1 MRDIK
6 NQVLIKLAQKLTAH
20 GYIQPEHF
28 KNALAWQKASKG
40 DVYDYLVERK
50 YLEEEI
56 LANFIAKE
64 KNLPYIQNLEEIDL
78 DADIVKLLP
87 EKVIKKYFVL
97 PFAKNGRELTVV
109 MANPFDFTTIND
121 IEFASGFIV
130 IPLVAQKS
138 HIKKAIERFFK
149 QPNGTLAEIMQ
160 VVKEE
165 EASLEVLKT
174 AKDEE
179 RSEVLA
185 SAAEEAPIVKLA
197 NFFVSDAIHKKVSD
211 IHIEPYEDELR
222 VRFRIDGVLHQVLSL
237 SRTLHPGISS
247 RLKIMSEM
255 DISERRKPQDGRMKI
270 RVENR
275 TVDMRV
281 NSIPTIF
288 GEKIV
293 IRILDESN
301 LVLDLAKLGFESQE
315 LEEFRKSVESPY
327 GMILVTGPTG
337 SGKTTTLYSAL
348 DWVNKEGVNIMTA
361 EDPVE
366 YYLKGINQVQMN
378 EKAGLTFASALRSFL
393 RQDPDVILVG
403 EIRDHE
409 TAEIAVK
416 AAQTGHL
423 VLSTLHTN
431 DALSTIDRL
440 INIGI
445 PPFMVAS
452 AVILIIAQRLVRKIC
467 PACKEEVIVPQT
479 RLAPLELTAEELS
492 DIKFF
497 QGKGCKLCNHTG
509 YKGRIGLYEV
519 LPLKEEIKNLITK
532 GAQSSE
538 LKEAATAIGMRTIR
552 ETGVMKLREGIT
564 TVEEMLRVTTK
575 I

>member
-1 MRDIK
+1 MKDH
-6 NQVLIKLAQKLTAH
+6 VLIKLAQELAAQ
-20 GYIQPEHF
+20 GYIQPEHV
-28 KNALAWQKASKG
+28 KHALTWQKTSG
-40 DVYDYLVERK
+40 SDFYDYLVEK
-50 YLEEEI
+50 EYIKEEI
-56 LANFIAKE
+56 LAKVLAKK
-64 KNLPYIQNLEEIDL
+64 KNLPYVLVEEMEIETDV
-78 DADIVKLLP
+78 VKVVP
-87 EKVIKKYFVL
+87 EKVIKKYFAI
-97 PFAKNGRELTVV
+97 PIAKNGRELSVV
-109 MANPFDFTTIND
+109 IANPFDFNAISD

-138 HIKKAIERFFK
+138 HIKKAIEKFFK
-149 QPNGTLAEIMQ
+149 QSTDDLAEIMQ

-165 EASLEVLKT
+165 EQSLEVLQT
-174 AKDEE
+174 TKDEE

-197 NFFVSDAIHKKVSD
+197 NFIISDAIHKKVSD

-237 SRTLHPGISS
+237 SRNLHPGISS
-247 RLKIMSEM
+247 RIKIMSEM

-270 RVENR
+270 KVEKR
-275 TVDMRV
+275 TIDMRV
-281 NSIPTIF
+281 SSIPTIF

-293 IRILDESN
+293 LRILDESN
-301 LVLDLAKLGFESQE
+301 LVLDLAKLGFEPQE
-315 LEEFRKSVESPY
+315 LEEFKKSVESPY

-366 YYLKGINQVQMN
+366 YNLKGINQIQIK
-378 EKAGLTFASALRSFL
+378 EKVGLTFAGSLRSFL

-403 EIRDHE
+403 EIRDYE

-445 PPFMVAS
+445 PPFMVVS

-467 PACKEEVIVPQT
+467 PACREEVSVPRE
-479 RLAPLELTAEELS
+479 RLASLELTTEELKS
-492 DIKFF
+492 IKFF
-497 QGKGCKLCNHTG
+497 QGNGCKACNHTG

-519 LPLKEEIKNLITK
+519 LPLKEEIKILIAK
-532 GAQSSE
+532 GAQPPE
-538 LKEAATAIGMRTIR
+538 LKKAAAAIGMRTIR
-552 ETGVMKLREGIT
+552 ETGIVKLREGIT
-564 TVEEMLRVTTK
+564 TVEEVVRVTTK

>member
-1 MRDIK
+1 MK
-6 NQVLIKLAQKLTAH
+6 NMKDHVLIKLAQELAAQ
-20 GYIQPEHF
+20 GYIQPEHV
-28 KNALAWQKASKG
+28 KNALAWYKTTGG
-40 DVYDYLVERK
+40 DFYDYLVEK
-50 YLEEEI
+50 EYIQEEI
-56 LANFIAKE
+56 LAKVLAKK
-64 KNLPYIQNLEEIDL
+64 KNLPYVLVEEMEIEPNV
-78 DADIVKLLP
+78 VKVVP
-87 EKVIKKYFVL
+87 EKVIKKYFAI
-97 PFAKNGRELTVV
+97 PIAKNGRELSVV
-109 MANPFDFTTIND
+109 IANPFDFNAISD

-138 HIKKAIERFFK
+138 HIKKVIEKFFK
-149 QPNGTLAEIMQ
+149 QSNDDLAEIMQ

-165 EASLEVLKT
+165 EQSLEVLQTTK
-174 AKDEE
+174 EE
-179 RSEVLA
+179 DRSEVLA

-197 NFFVSDAIHKKVSD
+197 NFIISDAIHKKVSD

-237 SRTLHPGISS
+237 SRNIHPGISS
-247 RLKIMSEM
+247 RIKIMSEM

-270 RVENR
+270 KVEKR
-275 TVDMRV
+275 TIDMRV
-281 NSIPTIF
+281 SSIPTIF

-293 IRILDESN
+293 LRILDESN
-301 LVLDLAKLGFESQE
+301 LVLDLAKLGFEPQE

-366 YYLKGINQVQMN
+366 YNLKGINQIQIK
-378 EKAGLTFASALRSFL
+378 EKVGLTFANALRSFL

-403 EIRDHE
+403 EIRDHD

-445 PPFMVAS
+445 PPFMVVS

-467 PACKEEVIVPQT
+467 PACKEEVSVPRE
-479 RLAPLELTAEELS
+479 RLASLELTTEELNGF
-492 DIKFF
+492 KFF
-497 QGKGCKLCNHTG
+497 QGKGCKVCNHTG

-519 LPLKEEIKNLITK
+519 LPLKEEIKILIAK
-532 GAQSSE
+532 GAQPPE
-538 LKEAATAIGMRTIR
+538 LKNAAAAIGMRTIR
-552 ETGVMKLREGIT
+552 ETGIVKLREGIT
-564 TVEEMLRVTTK
+564 TVEEVVRVTTK

>member
-1 MRDIK
+1 MKNIK
-6 NQVLIKLAQKLTAH
+6 DHVLIKLAQELAAQ
-20 GYIQPEHF
+20 GYIRPEHV
-28 KNALAWQKASKG
+28 KNALTWGKTSGG
-40 DVYDYLVERK
+40 DFYDYLVEK
-50 YLEEEI
+50 EYIKEEI
-56 LANFIAKE
+56 LAKFIAKE
-64 KNLPYIQNLEEIDL
+64 KNLPYVLVEEMEIEPT
-78 DADIVKLLP
+78 VFKVLP
-87 EKVIKKYFVL
+87 EKVIKKYL
-97 PFAKNGRELTVV
+97 AIPIAKNGRELSVV
-109 MANPFDFTTIND
+109 MANPFDFNAISD

-130 IPLVAQKS
+130 IPLVARKS
-138 HIKKAIERFFK
+138 HIKKAIENFFK
-149 QPNGTLAEIMQ
+149 QSTDNLSEIMQ
-160 VVKEE
+160 VAKEE
-165 EASLEVLKT
+165 EQSLEVLQT
-174 AKDEE
+174 TKDED

-185 SAAEEAPIVKLA
+185 SAAEEAPIVKLV
-197 NFFVSDAIHKKVSD
+197 NFIISDAIHKKVSD
-211 IHIEPYEDELR
+211 IHIEPYEHELR

-237 SRTLHPGISS
+237 ARNLHPGISS
-247 RLKIMSEM
+247 RIKIMSEM
-255 DISERRKPQDGRMKI
+255 DISERRKPQDGRIKI
-270 RVENR
+270 KVEKR

-281 NSIPTIF
+281 SSIPTIF

-293 IRILDESN
+293 LRILDESN

-366 YYLKGINQVQMN
+366 YYLKGINQIQIK
-378 EKAGLTFASALRSFL
+378 EKVGLTFAGALRSFL
-393 RQDPDVILVG
+393 RQDPDVILLG
-403 EIRDHE
+403 EIRDYE

-440 INIGI
+440 INIGV
-445 PPFMVAS
+445 PPFMVVS

-467 PACKEEVIVPQT
+467 PACKEEVSVPPEK
-479 RLAPLELTAEELS
+479 LASLGLTAEELKG
-492 DIKFF
+492 IQFF
-497 QGKGCKLCNHTG
+497 QGKGCNECNHAG

-519 LPLKEEIKNLITK
+519 LPLKEEIKNLIAK
-532 GAQSSE
+532 SAQLPE
-538 LKEAATAIGMRTIR
+538 LKKAATAMGMRTIS
-552 ETGVMKLREGIT
+552 ETGLVKLREGIT
-564 TVEEMLRVTTK
+564 TVEEVVRVTSK

>member
-1 MRDIK
+1 MKDMK
-6 NQVLIKLAQKLTAH
+6 DQVLIKLAQELAAQ
-20 GYIQPEHF
+20 GYIQPEHV
-28 KNALAWQKASKG
+28 KNALTWRKTSGG
-40 DVYDYLVERK
+40 DFYDYLVEK
-50 YLEEEI
+50 EYIKEEI
-56 LANFIAKE
+56 LAKVLAKK
-64 KNLPYIQNLEEIDL
+64 KNLPYVLVEEMEIDL
-78 DADIVKLLP
+78 NVVKVVP
-87 EKVIKKYFVL
+87 EKVIKKYFAI
-97 PFAKNGRELTVV
+97 PIAKNGRELSVV
-109 MANPFDFTTIND
+109 IANPFDFNAISD

-130 IPLVAQKS
+130 TPLVAQKS
-138 HIKKAIERFFK
+138 HIKKVIEKFFK
-149 QPNGTLAEIMQ
+149 QSNDDLAEIMQ

-165 EASLEVLKT
+165 EQSLEVLQT
-174 AKDEE
+174 TKDEE
-179 RSEVLA
+179 RSEVLV

-197 NFFVSDAIHKKVSD
+197 NFIISDAIHKKVSD

-237 SRTLHPGISS
+237 SRNLHPGISS
-247 RLKIMSEM
+247 RIKIMSEM

-270 RVENR
+270 KVEKR
-275 TVDMRV
+275 TIDMRV
-281 NSIPTIF
+281 SSIPTIF

-293 IRILDESN
+293 LRILDESN
-301 LVLDLAKLGFESQE
+301 LVLDLAKLGFEPQE

-366 YYLKGINQVQMN
+366 YNLKGINQIQIK
-378 EKAGLTFASALRSFL
+378 EKVGLTFANALRSFL

-423 VLSTLHTN
+423 VLSTIHTN

-445 PPFMVAS
+445 PPFMVVS
-452 AVILIIAQRLVRKIC
+452 AVILIIAQRLIRKIC
-467 PACKEEVIVPQT
+467 PSCKEEVSVPLE
-479 RLAPLELTAEELS
+479 RLASLELTTEELNGF
-492 DIKFF
+492 KFF
-497 QGKGCKLCNHTG
+497 QGKGCKTCNHTG

-519 LPLKEEIKNLITK
+519 LPLKEEIKILIAK
-532 GAQSSE
+532 GAQLPE
-538 LKEAATAIGMRTIR
+538 LKKAATAIGMRTIR
-552 ETGVMKLREGIT
+552 ETGIMKLREGIT
-564 TVEEMLRVTTK
+564 TVEEVVRVTTK

>member
-1 MRDIK
+1 MKDMK
-6 NQVLIKLAQKLTAH
+6 DHVLIKLAHELAAQ
-20 GYIQPEHF
+20 GYIQPEHV
-28 KNALAWQKASKG
+28 KNALTWQKTSGG
-40 DVYDYLVERK
+40 DFYDYLVEK
-50 YLEEEI
+50 EYIKEEI
-56 LANFIAKE
+56 LAKFIAKK
-64 KNLPYIQNLEEIDL
+64 KNLPYVLVEEMEIDPNV
-78 DADIVKLLP
+78 VKVIP
-87 EKVIKKYFVL
+87 EKVIKKYFAI
-97 PFAKNGRELTVV
+97 PIAKNGRELTVV
-109 MANPFDFTTIND
+109 IANPFDFNAISD

-138 HIKKAIERFFK
+138 HIKKAIEKFFK
-149 QPNGTLAEIMQ
+149 QSNDDLAEIMQ

-165 EASLEVLKT
+165 EQSLEVLQT
-174 AKDEE
+174 TKDEE

-197 NFFVSDAIHKKVSD
+197 NFIISDAIHKKVSD

-237 SRTLHPGISS
+237 SRNLHPGISS
-247 RLKIMSEM
+247 RIKIMSEM

-270 RVENR
+270 KVEKR
-275 TVDMRV
+275 TIDMRV
-281 NSIPTIF
+281 SSIPTIF

-293 IRILDESN
+293 LRILDESN

-366 YYLKGINQVQMN
+366 YYLKGINQIQIK
-378 EKAGLTFASALRSFL
+378 EKVGLTFANALRSFL

-445 PPFMVAS
+445 PPFMVVS

-467 PACKEEVIVPQT
+467 PACKEEVSVPLE
-479 RLAPLELTAEELS
+479 RLASLELTTEELNGF
-492 DIKFF
+492 KFF
-497 QGKGCKLCNHTG
+497 QGKGCKVCNHTG

-519 LPLKEEIKNLITK
+519 LPLKEEIKILIAK
-532 GAQSSE
+532 GAQPPE
-538 LKEAATAIGMRTIR
+538 LKKAAAAIGMRTIR
-552 ETGVMKLREGIT
+552 ETGIMKLREGIT
-564 TVEEMLRVTTK
+564 TVEEVVRVTTK

>member
-1 MRDIK
+1 
-6 NQVLIKLAQKLTAH
+6 
-20 GYIQPEHF
+20 
-28 KNALAWQKASKG
+28 
-40 DVYDYLVERK
+40 
-50 YLEEEI
+50 
-56 LANFIAKE
+56 LANFI
-64 KNLPYIQNLEEIDL
+64 I
-78 DADIVKLLP
+78 
-87 EKVIKKYFVL
+87 
-97 PFAKNGRELTVV
+97 
-109 MANPFDFTTIND
+109 
-121 IEFASGFIV
+121 
-130 IPLVAQKS
+130 
-138 HIKKAIERFFK
+138 
-149 QPNGTLAEIMQ
+149 
-160 VVKEE
+160 
-165 EASLEVLKT
+165 
-174 AKDEE
+174 
-179 RSEVLA
+179 
-185 SAAEEAPIVKLA
+185 
-197 NFFVSDAIHKKVSD
+197 SDAIHKKVSD

-237 SRTLHPGISS
+237 SRNLHPGISS
-247 RLKIMSEM
+247 RIKIMSEM

-270 RVENR
+270 KVEKR
-275 TVDMRV
+275 TIDMRV
-281 NSIPTIF
+281 SSIPTIF

-293 IRILDESN
+293 LRILDESN
-301 LVLDLAKLGFESQE
+301 LVLDLAKLGFEPQE

-366 YYLKGINQVQMN
+366 YNLKGINQIQIK
-378 EKAGLTFASALRSFL
+378 EKVGLTFANALRSFL

-445 PPFMVAS
+445 PPFMVVS

-467 PACKEEVIVPQT
+467 PACKEEVSVPLE
-479 RLAPLELTAEELS
+479 RLASLELTTEELNGF
-492 DIKFF
+492 KFF
-497 QGKGCKLCNHTG
+497 QGKGCKVCNHTG

-519 LPLKEEIKNLITK
+519 LPLKEEIKILIAK
-532 GAQSSE
+532 GAQPPE
-538 LKEAATAIGMRTIR
+538 LKKAAAAIGMRTIR
-552 ETGVMKLREGIT
+552 ETGIVKLREGIT
-564 TVEEMLRVTTK
+564 TVEEVVRVTTK